1 MEAWAQR
8 HRRESQDNERMNRE
22 RQEGGMDMSLTQPHR
37 RKSEDEL

>member
-8 HRRESQDNERMNRE
+8 HRRESQDNERE